1 MVKAVVLAAGV
12 GSRLRPR
19 TREIPKALL
28 SIGPEGQTVLG
39 RLLVQCAAS
48 GIGEVIVVTG
58 HGAAAVDR
66 YVEGAPLPVR
76 TLFNPDFATMNNGQ
90 SLLVARPFVEGTT
103 FVKFDGDLV
112 LHTELLPRLLAAAPR
127 SCILLDD
134 TRPLDEEDMK
144 AQVSA
149 ASGLVTAFGKHLPLD
164 ASGIS
169 IGAERI
175 HADDTNVV
183 FDALE
188 RLIHA
193 QGSTEEYYEDAY
205 DDALERGF
213 ELGFVRTAEC
223 DWTEIDTQ
231 SDLEA
236 ARAAVGRSDARS
248 FPG

>member
-19 TREIPKALL
+19 TRELPKALL
-28 SIGPEGQTVLG
+28 SIGPDGQTVLG
-39 RLLVQCAAS
+39 RLLAQCAAS
-48 GIGEVIVVTG
+48 AVEEVIVVTG

-66 YVEGAPLPVR
+66 YVEAAPLPVR

-90 SLLVARPFVEGTT
+90 SLLVARPLLEGTT
-103 FVKFDGDLV
+103 FLKFDGDLV
-112 LHTELLPRLLAAAPR
+112 LHANLLPRLLAAAPR
-127 SCILLDD
+127 SCILFDD

-144 AQVSA
+144 AQVSI
-149 ASGLVTAFGKHLPLD
+149 ASGLVTAFGKHLPPN

-175 HADDTNVV
+175 HADDTSVV

-188 RLIHA
+188 RMIHA
-193 QGSTEEYYEDAY
+193 QGRTEEYYEDAY
-205 DDALERGF
+205 DDALGRGF
-213 ELGFVRTAEC
+213 EIGFAPTAEC

-236 ARAAVGRSDARS
+236 ARAAVGRSGARS
-248 FPG
+248 VQG